1 MLPILR
7 VNRNIRTI
15 RRYRSILGV
24 LIKYGFGHF
33 VEQLNIDY
41 YLELGKRIV
50 TLDKIPKELE
60 RLSQPQRLR
69 LAMEELGPTFIKL
82 GQLLSTR
89 PDVLAKEYIHEFSKL
104 QDKVPAVSLEDI
116 NAQIQR
122 EMGHPAEELFAEFS
136 KEPLAAASIAQV
148 HRGKLKSG
156 EEVVFKIR
164 RPGIAKIVATDIDVL
179 MGLAYLIEQHVPT
192 VALYDPV
199 GLVKE
204 FRRNIL
210 REMNF
215 TREGRTVDRFA
226 VNFAGSDTV
235 YTPKIFWDYSGE
247 IVLTM
252 EYVPGIKISDLE
264 KLTDQG
270 YDLKEIARR
279 GADAF
284 LRQVLDFGLFH
295 ADPHPGNV
303 FILPGQV
310 ICMLDYGMVG
320 RLGQDLKE
328 QLIDLLQA
336 LLDKDVNRIISQLLY
351 SGELA
356 DNSDLRNLRRD
367 LHDFIE
373 DYHDIVLQDIKVGK
387 LLSEFIEILTH
398 YRIHFPPDYM
408 LLAKALII
416 MEGVGRQ
423 LDPDFNMISHMR
435 PYIKKLA
442 FERLSPKYLR
452 AQAGHIAYDYTSLA
466 KSLPHDIKE
475 FLNRLN
481 RNKFKI
487 DLEHRGLEKLVT
499 DLDRSS
505 NRVSFAVVIGSLIVG
520 SSLVMQ
526 IDKGPIIFGFPLLG
540 LLGYS
545 IAGFLGLWLAVGILR
560 SGRL

>member
-15 RRYRSILGV
+15 RRYRTILGV

-69 LAMEELGPTFIKL
+69 LVMEELGPTFIKL

-89 PDVLAKEYIHEFSKL
+89 PDVLSKEYIHEFSKL
-104 QDKVPAVSLEDI
+104 QDKVPAVSLDEV

-122 EMGHPAEELFAEFS
+122 ALGYPAEELFAEFS
-136 KEPLAAASIAQV
+136 DEPLAAASIAQV
-148 HRGKLKSG
+148 HRGKLRSG

-164 RPGIAKIVATDIDVL
+164 RPGIAQVVETDIDVL

-192 VALYDPV
+192 IALYDPV

-204 FRRNIL
+204 FRRNIM
-210 REMNF
+210 RELNF

-226 VNFAGSDTV
+226 VNFADSETV
-235 YTPKIFWDYSGE
+235 YTPKIFWDYTGDL
-247 IVLTM
+247 VLTM

-264 KLTDQG
+264 KLSEQG

-279 GADAF
+279 GSDAF
-284 LRQVLDFGLFH
+284 LKQVLEFGLFH

-303 FILPGQV
+303 FILPDQV

-320 RLGQDLKE
+320 RLGQDLRD

-336 LLDKDVNRIISQLLY
+336 LLNRDVDRIISQLLY

-356 DNSDLRNLRRD
+356 DESDLRSLRRD

-373 DYHDIVLQDIKVGK
+373 DYYDLVLQDIKVGR
-387 LLSEFIEILTH
+387 LLSEFIEILTQH
-398 YRIHFPPDYM
+398 RIHFPADYM
-408 LLAKALII
+408 LLAKALVI

-423 LDPDFNMISHMR
+423 LDPDFNMISQMR
-435 PYIKKLA
+435 PYIKRMVL
-442 FERLSPKYLR
+442 ERFSPKNMSE
-452 AQAGHIAYDYTSLA
+452 QAGRIAHSYTSLA
-466 KSLPHDIKE
+466 KNLPQDIKE

-481 RNKFKI
+481 RNQFKI

-526 IDKGPIIFGFPLLG
+526 IDKGPMVLGFPVLG

-545 IAGFLGLWLAVGILR
+545 IAGLLGLWLAVGILR

>member
-15 RRYRSILGV
+15 RRYRTILGV

-41 YLELGKRIV
+41 YLELGKRFV
-50 TLDKIPKELE
+50 TLDKIPKDLE

-89 PDVLAKEYIHEFSKL
+89 PDVLGQEYIQEFSKL
-104 QDKVPAVSLEDI
+104 QDKVPAVSFEEV
-116 NAQIQR
+116 NTQIQR
-122 EMGHPAEELFAEFS
+122 ELGYPAEELFSEFS

-156 EEVVFKIR
+156 EEVVFKVR
-164 RPGIAKIVATDIDVL
+164 RPGIVEIIETDIDVL
-179 MGLAYLIEQHVPT
+179 MGLAYLIEQHVPA

-204 FRRNIL
+204 FRRNIM
-210 REMNF
+210 RELNF

-226 VNFAGSDTV
+226 INFSDSETV
-235 YTPKIFWDYSGE
+235 YTPKIFWDFSGD

-252 EYVPGIKISDLE
+252 EYVEGIKISALKDL
-264 KLTDQG
+264 TASG
-270 YDLKEIARR
+270 YDLKEIASR

-284 LRQVLDFGLFH
+284 LKQVLDFGLFH

-303 FILPGQV
+303 FILPDQV

-320 RLGQDLKE
+320 RLGQDLKD
-328 QLIDLLQA
+328 QLVDLLKA
-336 LLDKDVNRIISQLLY
+336 LLDRDVDRIISQLLY
-351 SGELA
+351 SGELT
-356 DNSDLRNLRRD
+356 DNSNLKNLRRD

-373 DYHDIVLQDIKVGK
+373 DYYDIVLQDIKVGK
-387 LLSEFIEILTH
+387 LLNEFIEILTH
-398 YRIHFPPDYM
+398 HRIHLPADFM
-408 LLAKALII
+408 LLAKALVI

-423 LDPDFNMISHMR
+423 LDPEFNMISHMR
-435 PYIKKLA
+435 PYVNKLVI
-442 FERLSPKYLR
+442 ERYSPKNV
-452 AQAGHIAYDYTSLA
+452 AEQAARIVQAYSSLA
-466 KSLPHDIKE
+466 KNLPHDIKE
-475 FLNRLN
+475 FVNRLN
-481 RNKFKI
+481 RNQFKI
-487 DLEHRGLEKLVT
+487 DLEHRGLEKLVS

-526 IDKGPIIFGFPLLG
+526 IDKGPMIFGFPLLG

-545 IAGFLGLWLAVGILR
+545 IAGLLGLWLAIGILR

>member
-1 MLPILR
+1 MLPIFR

-15 RRYRSILGV
+15 RRYRTILGV

-41 YLELGKRIV
+41 YLELGKRLV
-50 TLDKIPKELE
+50 TLNKMPKELE
-60 RLSQPQRLR
+60 RLSQQQRLR

-89 PDVLAKEYIHEFSKL
+89 PDVLGKEYILEFSKL
-104 QDKVPAVSLEDI
+104 QDKVPAVSLDEI
-116 NAQIQR
+116 KAQILR
-122 EMGHPAEELFAEFS
+122 ELGSPAEEIFAKFS
-136 KEPLAAASIAQV
+136 SQPIAAASIAQV
-148 HRGKLKSG
+148 HRGRLKSG
-156 EEVVFKIR
+156 EEVVFKVR
-164 RPGIAKIVATDIDVL
+164 RPGIAKIVETDIDVL
-179 MGLAYLIEQHVPT
+179 TGLAYLIEQHVPT
-192 VALYDPV
+192 IALYDPI

-204 FRRNIL
+204 FRRNIM
-210 REMNF
+210 RELDFN
-215 TREGRTVDRFA
+215 REGRTVDRFA
-226 VNFAGSDTV
+226 VNFTGSTTV
-235 YTPKIFWDYSGE
+235 YTPKIFWEFSGE

-252 EYVPGIKISDLE
+252 EYVPGIKISELE
-264 KLTDQG
+264 QLTAQG

-284 LRQVLDFGLFH
+284 LKQVLDFGLFH

-303 FILPGQV
+303 FILPDQV

-320 RLGQDLKE
+320 RLGQDLKN

-336 LLDKDVNRIISQLLY
+336 LLERDVDRIISQLLY
-351 SGELA
+351 SGELS
-356 DNSDLRNLRRD
+356 DNTNLKNLKRD

-373 DYHDIVLQDIKVGK
+373 DYYDIVLQDIKVGR

-398 YRIHFPPDYM
+398 HRIHFPADFM
-408 LLAKALII
+408 LLAKALVI

-423 LDPDFNMISHMR
+423 LDPDFNMLSHMH
-435 PYIKKLA
+435 PYINKLVR
-442 FERLSPKYLR
+442 ERFGPKNV
-452 AQAGHIAYDYTSLA
+452 ATQASRLAHAYTSLA
-466 KSLPHDIKE
+466 KSLPNDIKE
-475 FLNRLN
+475 FINRLN
-481 RNKFKI
+481 RNQFKI

-505 NRVSFAVVIGSLIVG
+505 NRVAFALIIGSLIVG

-526 IDKGPIIFGFPLLG
+526 INKGPMIFGFPLLG

-545 IAGFLGLWLAVGILR
+545 IAGLLGLWLAVGILR

>member
-89 PDVLAKEYIHEFSKL
+89 PDVLGKEYIHEFSKL

-179 MGLAYLIEQHVPT
+179 MGLAYLIEQHVPA

-264 KLTDQG
+264 NLTAQG
-270 YDLKEIARR
+270 YDLKEIAHR

-320 RLGQDLKE
+320 RLGRDLKD

-423 LDPDFNMISHMR
+423 LDPNFNMISHMR
-435 PYIKKLA
+435 PYIKKLVL
-442 FERLSPKYLR
+442 ERLSLKNVR
-452 AQAGHIAYDYTSLA
+452 AQAGDIAYAYTSLA

-526 IDKGPIIFGFPLLG
+526 IDKGPMIFGFPLLG

-545 IAGFLGLWLAVGILR
+545 IAGLLGLWLAVGILR

>member
-15 RRYRSILGV
+15 RRYRTILGV

-50 TLDKIPKELE
+50 TFDKIPKELE

-89 PDVLAKEYIHEFSKL
+89 PDVLGKEYIHEFSKL
-104 QDKVPAVSLEDI
+104 QDKVPAVPLEEVK
-116 NAQIQR
+116 AQIER
-122 EMGHPAEELFAEFS
+122 ELGAPAEDLFEEFC

-156 EEVVFKIR
+156 EEVVFKVR
-164 RPGIAKIVATDIDVL
+164 RPGIAKVVETDIDVL
-179 MGLAYLIEQHVPT
+179 MGLAYLIEQHVPA
-192 VALYDPV
+192 VAHYDPV

-204 FRRNIL
+204 FQRNIM

-215 TREGRTVDRFA
+215 TREGRTVDRFS
-226 VNFAGSDTV
+226 VNFADSETV
-235 YTPKIFWDYSGE
+235 YTPKVFWDYTGE
-247 IVLTM
+247 TVLTM
-252 EYVPGIKISDLE
+252 EYVPGVKISDLE
-264 KLTDQG
+264 KLSELG

-284 LRQVLDFGLFH
+284 LKQVLDYGLFH

-303 FILPGQV
+303 FILPEQV

-320 RLGQDLKE
+320 RLGKDLKD

-336 LLDKDVNRIISQLLY
+336 LLNRDVDRIISQLLY

-356 DNSDLRNLRRD
+356 DESDLRSLRRD

-373 DYHDIVLQDIKVGK
+373 DYYDIVLQDIKVGK

-398 YRIHFPPDYM
+398 HRIHFPADYM
-408 LLAKALII
+408 LLAKALVI

-423 LDPDFNMISHMR
+423 LDPDFSMLTHMR
-435 PYIKKLA
+435 PYIKRMVL
-442 FERLSPKYLR
+442 ERFSPKSMSE
-452 AQAGHIAYDYTSLA
+452 QAGRIAHAYTSLA
-466 KSLPHDIKE
+466 KNLPQDIKE
-475 FLNRLN
+475 FINRLN
-481 RNKFKI
+481 RNQFKI

-526 IDKGPIIFGFPLLG
+526 IDKGPMLFGFPVLG

-545 IAGFLGLWLAVGILR
+545 IAGMLGLWLAIGILR

>member
-15 RRYRSILGV
+15 RRYRTILGV
-24 LIKYGFGHF
+24 MIKYGFGHF

-50 TLDKIPKELE
+50 TFDKIPKELE

-89 PDVLAKEYIHEFSKL
+89 PDVIGKAYIKEFSKL
-104 QDKVPAVSLEDI
+104 QDKVPAVSFDEI
-116 NAQIQR
+116 NGQVQR
-122 EMGHPAEELFAEFS
+122 ELGYPVEQLLAEFS
-136 KEPLAAASIAQV
+136 REPLAAASIAQV
-148 HRGKLKSG
+148 HRGRLKSG
-156 EEVVFKIR
+156 EEVVFKVR
-164 RPGIAKIVATDIDVL
+164 RPGVVKIIETDIDVL
-179 MGLAYLIEQHVPT
+179 MSLAYLIEQHVPG
-192 VALYDPV
+192 VAIYDPV

-204 FRRNIL
+204 FRRSIM
-210 REMNF
+210 RELNF
-215 TREGRTVDRFA
+215 TREGRTIDRFA
-226 VNFAGSDTV
+226 VNFADSQTV
-235 YTPKIFWDYSGE
+235 YVPKVFWDFSGE
-247 IVLTM
+247 MVLTM
-252 EYVPGIKISDLE
+252 EYVPGIKISELDELAA
-264 KLTDQG
+264 QG

-284 LRQVLDFGLFH
+284 LKQVLDHGLFH

-303 FILPGQV
+303 FILPEMV
-310 ICMLDYGMVG
+310 ICMLDFGIVG
-320 RLGQDLKE
+320 RLGQDLKD
-328 QLIDLLQA
+328 QLIDLLKA
-336 LLDKDVNRIISQLLY
+336 LLDKDVDRIITQLLY
-351 SGELA
+351 SGELTDNA
-356 DNSDLRNLRRD
+356 DLKNLRRD

-373 DYHDIVLQDIKVGK
+373 DYYDIVLQDIKVGK
-387 LLSEFIEILTH
+387 LLSDFIDILTH
-398 YRIHFPPDYM
+398 YRIHFPPDFM
-408 LLAKALII
+408 LLTKALIV

-423 LDPDFNMISHMR
+423 LDPDFNMISNMR
-435 PYIKKLA
+435 PYVNKLVL
-442 FERLSPKYLR
+442 ERLSPQNLAAEASR
-452 AQAGHIAYDYTSLA
+452 IAKAYTSLA
-466 KSLPHDIKE
+466 RNLPHDIKE
-475 FLNRLN
+475 FINRLN
-481 RNKFKI
+481 RNQFKI

-526 IDKGPIIFGFPLLG
+526 INKGPMVFGFPLLG

-545 IAGFLGLWLAVGILR
+545 IAGLLGLWLAIGILR

>member
-15 RRYRSILGV
+15 RRYRTILGV

-50 TLDKIPKELE
+50 TLDKVHKDLE

-89 PDVLAKEYIHEFSKL
+89 PDVFSKEYIKEFSKL
-104 QDKVPAVSLEDI
+104 QDKVPAVSFDEV
-116 NAQIQR
+116 NSQIQR
-122 EMGHPAEELFAEFS
+122 ELGYPASELFSTFS
-136 KEPLAAASIAQV
+136 REPLAAASIAQV

-156 EEVVFKIR
+156 EEVVFKVR
-164 RPGIAKIVATDIDVL
+164 RPGIVKVIETDIDVL
-179 MGLAYLIEQHVPT
+179 MGLAYLIEQHVPA

-204 FRRNIL
+204 FRRSIM
-210 REMNF
+210 REINF

-226 VNFAGSDTV
+226 VNFADSPTV
-235 YTPKIFWDYSGE
+235 YVPKIFWEYSGE
-247 IVLTM
+247 LVLTM
-252 EYVPGIKISDLE
+252 EYVPGIKISALDE
-264 KLTDQG
+264 LTAQG
-270 YDLKEIARR
+270 YDLREIARR

-284 LRQVLDFGLFH
+284 LKQVLDYGLFH

-303 FILPGQV
+303 FILPEQV
-310 ICMLDYGMVG
+310 ICMLDYGIVG

-336 LLDKDVNRIISQLLY
+336 LLDRDVDRIISQLLY
-351 SGELA
+351 SGELSDNA
-356 DNSDLRNLRRD
+356 DLKNLRRD

-373 DYHDIVLQDIKVGK
+373 DYYDIVLQDIKVGK
-387 LLSEFIEILTH
+387 LLADFIEILTH
-398 YRIHFPPDYM
+398 YRIHFPPDFM
-408 LLAKALII
+408 LLTKALVV

-435 PYIKKLA
+435 PYVNKLV
-442 FERLSPKYLR
+442 FERFSPKNMAEQASR
-452 AQAGHIAYDYTSLA
+452 IAQAYAALA
-466 KSLPHDIKE
+466 KNLPHDIKE
-475 FLNRLN
+475 FINRLN
-481 RNKFKI
+481 RNQFKI

-505 NRVSFAVVIGSLIVG
+505 NRVAFAVVIGSLIVG

-526 IDKGPIIFGFPLLG
+526 INKGPMVFGFPLLG

-545 IAGFLGLWLAVGILR
+545 IAGVLGLWLAVGILR

>member
-1 MLPILR
+1 MHPILR

-15 RRYRSILGV
+15 RRYRTILGV

-50 TLDKIPKELE
+50 TLDKIPKDLE
-60 RLSQPQRLR
+60 RLSQAQRLR

-89 PDVLAKEYIHEFSKL
+89 PDVLGSAYIHEFSKL
-104 QDKVPAVSLEDI
+104 QDKVPGFSFEEV

-122 EMGHPAEELFAEFS
+122 ELGYPAEELFAEFS
-136 KEPLAAASIAQV
+136 TTPLAAASIAQV
-148 HRGKLKSG
+148 HRGKLRSG
-156 EEVVFKIR
+156 EEVVFKVR
-164 RPGIAKIVATDIDVL
+164 RPGIVKIVETDIDVL
-179 MGLAYLIEQHVPT
+179 MGLAYLIEQHIPT

-204 FRRNIL
+204 FRRSIM
-210 REMNF
+210 RELNF

-226 VNFAGSDTV
+226 VNFAESETV
-235 YTPKIFWDYSGE
+235 YTPKIFWDYTGD

-252 EYVPGIKISDLE
+252 EYVDGIKISALE
-264 KLTDQG
+264 ELTAQG
-270 YDLKEIARR
+270 YDLKVVASR

-284 LRQVLDFGLFH
+284 LKQVLDFGLFH

-303 FILPGQV
+303 FILPDQV

-320 RLGQDLKE
+320 RLGQDLKD

-336 LLDKDVNRIISQLLY
+336 LLNRDVDKIISQLLY
-351 SGELA
+351 SGELT
-356 DNSDLRNLRRD
+356 DDSDIKNLRRD

-373 DYHDIVLQDIKVGK
+373 DYYDIVLQDIKVGK

-398 YRIHFPPDYM
+398 HRIHFPADFM
-408 LLAKALII
+408 ILAKALVI

-423 LDPDFNMISHMR
+423 LDPEFNMINHMR
-435 PYIKKLA
+435 PYVNKLV
-442 FERLSPKYLR
+442 FERFSPKNISE
-452 AQAGHIAYDYTSLA
+452 QAVRIVQAYSSLA
-466 KSLPHDIKE
+466 KNLPQDIKE
-475 FLNRLN
+475 FVNRLN

-526 IDKGPIIFGFPLLG
+526 IDKGPMILGFPLLG

-545 IAGFLGLWLAVGILR
+545 IAGFLGLWLAIGILR

>member
-15 RRYRSILGV
+15 RRYRTILGV

-50 TLDKIPKELE
+50 TFDKIPKELE

-89 PDVLAKEYIHEFSKL
+89 PDVLGKEYIHEFSKL
-104 QDKVPAVSLEDI
+104 QDKVPAVPLEEVK
-116 NAQIQR
+116 AQIER
-122 EMGHPAEELFAEFS
+122 ELGAPAEDLFEEFC

-156 EEVVFKIR
+156 EEVVFKVR
-164 RPGIAKIVATDIDVL
+164 RPGIAKVVETDVDVL
-179 MGLAYLIEQHVPT
+179 MGLAYLIEQHVPA
-192 VALYDPV
+192 VAHYDPV

-204 FRRNIL
+204 FQRNIM

-215 TREGRTVDRFA
+215 TREGRTVDRFS
-226 VNFAGSDTV
+226 VNFADSETV
-235 YTPKIFWDYSGE
+235 YTPKVFWDYSGE

-264 KLTDQG
+264 KLSERG

-279 GADAF
+279 GADVF
-284 LRQVLDFGLFH
+284 LKQVLDYGLFH

-303 FILPGQV
+303 FILPEQV

-320 RLGQDLKE
+320 RLGKDLKD

-336 LLDKDVNRIISQLLY
+336 LLNRDVDRIISQLLY

-356 DNSDLRNLRRD
+356 DESDLRSLRRD

-373 DYHDIVLQDIKVGK
+373 DYYDIVLQDIKVGK

-398 YRIHFPPDYM
+398 HRIHFPADYM
-408 LLAKALII
+408 LLAKALVI

-423 LDPDFNMISHMR
+423 LDPDFSMLTHMR
-435 PYIKKLA
+435 PYIKRMVL
-442 FERLSPKYLR
+442 ERFSPKSMSE
-452 AQAGHIAYDYTSLA
+452 QAGRIAHAYTSLA
-466 KSLPHDIKE
+466 KNLPQDIKE
-475 FLNRLN
+475 FINRLN
-481 RNKFKI
+481 RNQFKI

-526 IDKGPIIFGFPLLG
+526 IDKGPMLFGFPVLG

-545 IAGFLGLWLAVGILR
+545 IAGMLGLWLAIGILR

>member
-15 RRYRSILGV
+15 RRYRTILGV

-50 TLDKIPKELE
+50 TRDRMPKELE
-60 RLSQPQRLR
+60 RYSQSQRLR

-89 PDVLAKEYIHEFSKL
+89 PDVLGQDYIKEFSKL
-104 QDKVPAVSLEDI
+104 QDEVPAVSLDDI
-116 NAQIQR
+116 KAQIQR
-122 EMGHPAEELFAEFS
+122 ELGYPAEDLFAEFS
-136 KEPLAAASIAQV
+136 TEPIAAASIAQV
-148 HRGKLKSG
+148 HRGRLKSG
-156 EEVVFKIR
+156 EEVVFKVR
-164 RPGIAKIVATDIDVL
+164 RPGIVKIVETDIDVL
-179 MGLAYLIEQHVPT
+179 MGLAYLIEQHVPA
-192 VALYDPV
+192 VAMYDPI

-204 FRRNIL
+204 FRRSIM
-210 REMNF
+210 RELNF
-215 TREGRTVDRFA
+215 TREGHTVDRFA
-226 VNFAGSDTV
+226 VNFSESTTV
-235 YTPKIFWDYSGE
+235 YIPKIFWDYSGE

-252 EYVPGIKISDLE
+252 EYVPGIKISELDQLE
-264 KLTDQG
+264 DQG
-270 YDLKEIARR
+270 YDLKEIASR

-284 LRQVLDFGLFH
+284 LKQVLDYGLFH

-303 FILPGQV
+303 FVLPDQV
-310 ICMLDYGMVG
+310 ICMLDFGMVG
-320 RLGQDLKE
+320 RLGQDLKD

-336 LLDKDVNRIISQLLY
+336 LLDRDVDRIISQLLY
-351 SGELA
+351 SGELS
-356 DNSDLRNLRRD
+356 DDSDLKNLRRD

-373 DYHDIVLQDIKVGK
+373 DYYDLVLQDIKVGR

-398 YRIHFPPDYM
+398 HRIHFPADFM
-408 LLAKALII
+408 LLAKALVI

-423 LDPDFNMISHMR
+423 LDPDFNMISYMR
-435 PYIKKLA
+435 PYVNKMVL
-442 FERLSPKYLR
+442 ERFSPKNVT
-452 AQAGHIAYDYTSLA
+452 AQASRLAQAYAALA
-466 KSLPHDIKE
+466 KNLPHDIKE

-481 RNKFKI
+481 RNQFKI

-526 IDKGPIIFGFPLLG
+526 IDKGPMIFGFPLLG
-540 LLGYS
+540 LLGYL
-545 IAGFLGLWLAVGILR
+545 IAGLLGLWLAIGILR

>member
-15 RRYRSILGV
+15 RRYRTILGV

-41 YLELGKRIV
+41 YLELGKRLV
-50 TLDKIPKELE
+50 TLDKIPKDLE

-69 LAMEELGPTFIKL
+69 LVMEELGPTFIKL

-89 PDVLAKEYIHEFSKL
+89 PDVLDTAYIDEFSKL
-104 QDKVPAVSLEDI
+104 QDKVPAVSFEEI

-122 EMGHPAEELFAEFS
+122 ELGYPAEELFAEFS
-136 KEPLAAASIAQV
+136 TKPLAAASIAQV

-156 EEVVFKIR
+156 EEVVFKVR
-164 RPGIAKIVATDIDVL
+164 RPGIVKIVETDIDVL

-204 FRRNIL
+204 FRRSIM
-210 REMNF
+210 RELNF

-226 VNFAGSDTV
+226 VNFAESETV
-235 YTPKIFWDYSGE
+235 YTPKIFWDYTGD

-252 EYVPGIKISDLE
+252 EYVDGIKISALE
-264 KLTDQG
+264 ELTAQG

-284 LRQVLDFGLFH
+284 LKQVLDFGLFH

-303 FILPGQV
+303 FILPDQV

-320 RLGQDLKE
+320 RLGQDLKD

-336 LLDKDVNRIISQLLY
+336 LLNRDVNRIISQLLY
-351 SGELA
+351 SGELT
-356 DNSDLRNLRRD
+356 DDSDMKNLRRD

-373 DYHDIVLQDIKVGK
+373 DYYDIVLQDIKVGK
-387 LLSEFIEILTH
+387 LLTEFIEILTH
-398 YRIHFPPDYM
+398 HRIHFPADFM
-408 LLAKALII
+408 ILAKALVI

-423 LDPDFNMISHMR
+423 LDPEFNMINHMR
-435 PYIKKLA
+435 PYVNKLV
-442 FERLSPKYLR
+442 FERFSPKNISE
-452 AQAGHIAYDYTSLA
+452 QAGRIVQAYSSLA
-466 KSLPHDIKE
+466 KNLPQDIKE
-475 FLNRLN
+475 FVNRLN
-481 RNKFKI
+481 RNQFKI

-526 IDKGPIIFGFPLLG
+526 IDKGPMILGFPLLG

-545 IAGFLGLWLAVGILR
+545 IAGFLGLWLAIGILR

>member
-15 RRYRSILGV
+15 RRYRTILGV

-50 TLDKIPKELE
+50 TFDKIPKELE

-69 LAMEELGPTFIKL
+69 LVMEELGPTFIKL

-89 PDVLAKEYIHEFSKL
+89 PDVLGKEYIHEFSKL
-104 QDKVPAVSLEDI
+104 QDKVPAVPLEEI
-116 NAQIQR
+116 KSQIER
-122 EMGHPAEELFAEFS
+122 ELGSPTEELFEAFCQ
-136 KEPLAAASIAQV
+136 EPLAAASIAQV

-156 EEVVFKIR
+156 EEVVFKVR
-164 RPGIAKIVATDIDVL
+164 RPGIAKVVETDIDVL
-179 MGLAYLIEQHVPT
+179 MGLAYLIEQHVPA

-204 FRRNIL
+204 FQRNIM
-210 REMNF
+210 RELNF
-215 TREGRTVDRFA
+215 SREGRTVDRFS
-226 VNFAGSDTV
+226 VNFADSETV
-235 YTPKIFWDYSGE
+235 YTPKVFWDYSGE
-247 IVLTM
+247 TVLTM

-264 KLTDQG
+264 KLSAQG

-284 LRQVLDFGLFH
+284 LKQVLDFGLFH
-295 ADPHPGNV
+295 GDPHPGNV
-303 FILPGQV
+303 FILPEQV

-320 RLGQDLKE
+320 RLGQDLKD

-336 LLDKDVNRIISQLLY
+336 LLNRDVDRIISQLLY

-356 DNSDLRNLRRD
+356 DESDLRSLRRD

-373 DYHDIVLQDIKVGK
+373 DYYDIVLQDIKVGK
-387 LLSEFIEILTH
+387 LLAEFIEILTH
-398 YRIHFPPDYM
+398 HHIHFPADYM
-408 LLAKALII
+408 LLAKALVI

-423 LDPDFNMISHMR
+423 LDPDFSMISHMR
-435 PYIKKLA
+435 PYIKRMVL
-442 FERLSPKYLR
+442 ERFSPKNISE
-452 AQAGHIAYDYTSLA
+452 QAGRIAHAYTSLA
-466 KSLPHDIKE
+466 KNLPQDIKE
-475 FLNRLN
+475 FVNRLN
-481 RNKFKI
+481 RNQFKI

-526 IDKGPIIFGFPLLG
+526 IDKGPMLFGFPVLG

-545 IAGFLGLWLAVGILR
+545 IAGMLGLWLAIGILR

>member
-1 MLPILR
+1 MLPIFR

-15 RRYRSILGV
+15 RRYRTILGV

-69 LAMEELGPTFIKL
+69 LVMEELGPTFIKL

-89 PDVLAKEYIHEFSKL
+89 PDVLGKEYIHEFSKL
-104 QDKVPAVSLEDI
+104 QDKVPAVLIDEVK
-116 NAQIQR
+116 AQI
-122 EMGHPAEELFAEFS
+122 ESELGAPAEDLFEEFC

-156 EEVVFKIR
+156 EEVVFKVR
-164 RPGIAKIVATDIDVL
+164 RPGIEKVVETDIDVL
-179 MGLAYLIEQHVPT
+179 MGLAYLIEQHVPA

-204 FRRNIL
+204 FQRNIM

-215 TREGRTVDRFA
+215 TREGRTADRFSA
-226 VNFAGSDTV
+226 NFADNETV
-235 YTPKIFWDYSGE
+235 YTPKVFWDYSGE
-247 IVLTM
+247 AVLTM
-252 EYVPGIKISDLE
+252 EYVQGIKISDLATLSE
-264 KLTDQG
+264 QG

-284 LRQVLDFGLFH
+284 LKQVLDYGLFH

-303 FILPGQV
+303 FILPEQV

-320 RLGQDLKE
+320 RLGQDLKD
-328 QLIDLLQA
+328 QLVELLQA
-336 LLDKDVNRIISQLLY
+336 LLNRDVDRIISQLLY

-356 DNSDLRNLRRD
+356 DESDLRSLKRD

-373 DYHDIVLQDIKVGK
+373 DYYDIVLQDIKVGK

-398 YRIHFPPDYM
+398 HRIHFPADYM

-423 LDPDFNMISHMR
+423 LDPDFCMISHMR
-435 PYIKKLA
+435 PYIKRMVL
-442 FERLSPKYLR
+442 ERFSPKSISE
-452 AQAGHIAYDYTSLA
+452 QAGRIAHAYTSLA
-466 KSLPHDIKE
+466 KNLPQDIKE
-475 FLNRLN
+475 FINRLN
-481 RNKFKI
+481 RNQFKI

-526 IDKGPIIFGFPLLG
+526 IDKGPMLFGFPVLG

-545 IAGFLGLWLAVGILR
+545 IAGFLGLWLAIGILR

>member
-7 VNRNIRTI
+7 FNRNIRTI
-15 RRYRSILGV
+15 RRYRTILGV
-24 LIKYGFGHF
+24 LINYGFGHF

-50 TLDKIPKELE
+50 TRDKMQKELE

-89 PDVLAKEYIHEFSKL
+89 SDVLGKDYIEEFSKL
-104 QDKVPAVSLEDI
+104 QDKVPAVALEEI
-116 NAQIQR
+116 HSQIKR
-122 EMGHPAEELFAEFS
+122 ELGSPAEELFAEFS
-136 KEPLAAASIAQV
+136 AQPIAAASIAQV

-156 EEVVFKIR
+156 EEVVFKVR
-164 RPGIAKIVATDIDVL
+164 RPGIVKIIETDIDVL

-192 VALYDPV
+192 IAHYDPV

-204 FRRNIL
+204 FRRSIM
-210 REMNF
+210 RELNF

-226 VNFAGSDTV
+226 LNFSGSSTV
-235 YTPKIFWDYSGE
+235 YIPKIFWDYSGD

-264 KLTDQG
+264 NLRAQG
-270 YDLKEIARR
+270 YDLKEIAAR

-303 FILPGQV
+303 FVLPDQV

-320 RLGQDLKE
+320 RLGQDLKD
-328 QLIDLLQA
+328 QLIDLLHA
-336 LLDKDVNRIISQLLY
+336 LLDRNVDSIISQLLY
-351 SGELA
+351 SGELT
-356 DNSDLRNLRRD
+356 DNSDLKDLKRD

-373 DYHDIVLQDIKVGK
+373 DYYDIVLQDIRVGK
-387 LLSEFIEILTH
+387 LLSEFIDLLTH
-398 YRIHFPPDYM
+398 HRIHFPPDFM
-408 LLAKALII
+408 LLAKALVI

-435 PYIKKLA
+435 PSVNRMVA
-442 FERLSPKYLR
+442 ERFRPKN
-452 AQAGHIAYDYTSLA
+452 IASGANRLLHSYTALA
-466 KSLPHDIKE
+466 KSLPNDIKE
-475 FLNRLN
+475 FINRLN
-481 RNKFKI
+481 RNQFKI

-505 NRVSFAVVIGSLIVG
+505 NRIAFAVIIGSLIVG

-526 IDKGPIIFGFPLLG
+526 INKGPMIFGFPFLG

-545 IAGFLGLWLAVGILR
+545 IAGFLGLWLAIGILR

>member
-7 VNRNIRTI
+7 VHRNIRTI
-15 RRYRSILGV
+15 RRYRTILGV

-50 TLDKIPKELE
+50 TFNKLPKELE
-60 RLSQPQRLR
+60 RFSQPQRLR

-89 PDVLAKEYIHEFSKL
+89 PDVLGKEYIHEFSKL
-104 QDKVPAVSLEDI
+104 QDKVPPVSIGAI
-116 NAQIQR
+116 NDQIQR
-122 EMGHPAEELFAEFS
+122 ELGYPTEELFADFFID
-136 KEPLAAASIAQV
+136 PLAAASIAQV
-148 HRGKLKSG
+148 HRGKLRSG
-156 EEVVFKIR
+156 EDVVFKVR
-164 RPGIAKIVATDIDVL
+164 RPGIVEIVETDIDVL
-179 MGLAYLIEQHVPT
+179 MGLAYLIEQHVPAI
-192 VALYDPV
+192 ALYKPV
-199 GLVKE
+199 ELVKE
-204 FRRNIL
+204 FRRNIM
-210 REMNF
+210 REMDF
-215 TREGRTVDRFA
+215 SREGRTIDRFTL
-226 VNFAGSDTV
+226 NFADNRNV
-235 YTPKIFWDYSGE
+235 YTPKVFWDYTGNS
-247 IVLTM
+247 VLTM
-252 EYVPGIKISDLE
+252 EYVEGIKISEVE
-264 KLTDQG
+264 KLSAQG
-270 YDLKEIARR
+270 YELKEIARS
-279 GADAF
+279 GSDIF
-284 LRQVLDFGLFH
+284 LKQVLDFGLFH

-303 FILPGQV
+303 FILPDQV

-320 RLGQDLKE
+320 RLGQDLKD

-336 LLDKDVNRIISQLLY
+336 LLDKDVERIISQLLY
-351 SGELA
+351 SGELT
-356 DNSDLRNLRRD
+356 DISDIKDLRRD

-373 DYHDIVLQDIKVGK
+373 DYYDIVLQDIKVGK

-398 YRIHFPPDYM
+398 HHIHFPADFM
-408 LLAKALII
+408 LLAKALVI

-423 LDPDFNMISHMR
+423 LDPKFNMISYMR
-435 PYIKKLA
+435 PYVNKLVL
-442 FERLSPKYLR
+442 ERFSPKNIA
-452 AQAGHIAYDYTSLA
+452 AQSSRIALAYASLA
-466 KSLPHDIKE
+466 KNLPHDIKN

-481 RNKFKI
+481 RNQFKI

-526 IDKGPIIFGFPLLG
+526 INKGPMIFGFPLLG

-545 IAGFLGLWLAVGILR
+545 IAALLGLWLAVGILR

>member
-1 MLPILR
+1 MHPILR

-15 RRYRSILGV
+15 RRYRTILGV

-41 YLELGKRIV
+41 YLELGKRFV
-50 TLDKIPKELE
+50 TLDKIPKDLE
-60 RLSQPQRLR
+60 RLSQAQRLR

-89 PDVLAKEYIHEFSKL
+89 PDVLGSAYIHEFSKL
-104 QDKVPAVSLEDI
+104 QDKVPGVPFEEV

-122 EMGHPAEELFAEFS
+122 ELGYPAEELFAEFS
-136 KEPLAAASIAQV
+136 TTPLAAASIAQV

-156 EEVVFKIR
+156 EEVVFKVR
-164 RPGIAKIVATDIDVL
+164 RPGIVKIVETDIDVL
-179 MGLAYLIEQHVPT
+179 MGLAYLIEQHIPT

-204 FRRNIL
+204 FRRSIM

-226 VNFAGSDTV
+226 VNFAESETV
-235 YTPKIFWDYSGE
+235 YTPKIFWDYTGD

-252 EYVPGIKISDLE
+252 EYVDGIKISALE
-264 KLTDQG
+264 ELTAQG
-270 YDLKEIARR
+270 YDLKVIASR

-284 LRQVLDFGLFH
+284 LKQVLDFGLFH

-303 FILPGQV
+303 FILPDQV

-320 RLGQDLKE
+320 RLGQDLKD

-336 LLDKDVNRIISQLLY
+336 LLNRDVDRIISQLLY
-351 SGELA
+351 SGELT
-356 DNSDLRNLRRD
+356 DDSDIKNLRRD

-373 DYHDIVLQDIKVGK
+373 DYYDIVLQDIKVGK

-398 YRIHFPPDYM
+398 HRIHFPADFM
-408 LLAKALII
+408 ILAKALVI

-423 LDPDFNMISHMR
+423 LDPEFNMISHMR
-435 PYIKKLA
+435 PYVNKIV
-442 FERLSPKYLR
+442 FERFSPKNISE
-452 AQAGHIAYDYTSLA
+452 QAGRIVQAYSSLA
-466 KSLPHDIKE
+466 KNLPQDIKE
-475 FLNRLN
+475 FVNRLN
-481 RNKFKI
+481 RNQFKI

-505 NRVSFAVVIGSLIVG
+505 NRVSFAVIIGSLIVG

-545 IAGFLGLWLAVGILR
+545 IAGFLGLWLAIGILR

>member
-15 RRYRSILGV
+15 RRYRTILGV

-41 YLELGKRIV
+41 YLELGKRLV
-50 TLDKIPKELE
+50 TLDKIPKDLE

-69 LAMEELGPTFIKL
+69 LVMEELGPTFIKL

-89 PDVLAKEYIHEFSKL
+89 PDVLDKAYILEFSKL
-104 QDKVPAVSLEDI
+104 QDKVPAVSFEEI

-122 EMGHPAEELFAEFS
+122 ELGYPAEELFAEFS
-136 KEPLAAASIAQV
+136 TKPLAAASIAQV

-156 EEVVFKIR
+156 EEVVFKVR
-164 RPGIAKIVATDIDVL
+164 RPGIVKIVETDIDVL

-204 FRRNIL
+204 FRRSIM
-210 REMNF
+210 RELNF

-226 VNFAGSDTV
+226 VNFAESETV
-235 YTPKIFWDYSGE
+235 YTPKIFWDYTGD

-252 EYVPGIKISDLE
+252 EYVDGIKISALE
-264 KLTDQG
+264 ELTAQG

-284 LRQVLDFGLFH
+284 LKQVLDFGLFH

-303 FILPGQV
+303 FILPDQV

-320 RLGQDLKE
+320 RLGQDLKD

-336 LLDKDVNRIISQLLY
+336 LLNRDVNRIISQLLY
-351 SGELA
+351 SGELT
-356 DNSDLRNLRRD
+356 DDSDMKNLRRD

-373 DYHDIVLQDIKVGK
+373 DYYDIVLQDIKVGK
-387 LLSEFIEILTH
+387 LLTEFIEILTH
-398 YRIHFPPDYM
+398 HRIHFPADFM
-408 LLAKALII
+408 ILAKALVI

-423 LDPDFNMISHMR
+423 LDPEFNMINHMR
-435 PYIKKLA
+435 PYVNKLV
-442 FERLSPKYLR
+442 FERFSPKNISE
-452 AQAGHIAYDYTSLA
+452 QAGRIVQAYSSLA
-466 KSLPHDIKE
+466 KNLPQDIKE
-475 FLNRLN
+475 FVNRLN
-481 RNKFKI
+481 RNQFKI

-526 IDKGPIIFGFPLLG
+526 IDKGPMILGFPLLG

-545 IAGFLGLWLAVGILR
+545 IAGFLGLWLAIGILR

>member
-15 RRYRSILGV
+15 RRYRTILGV

-50 TLDKIPKELE
+50 TRDKMHKELE

-69 LAMEELGPTFIKL
+69 MAMEELGPTFIKL

-89 PDVLAKEYIHEFSKL
+89 PDVLDQEFIQEFSKL
-104 QDKVPAVSLEDI
+104 QDEVPAVALE
-116 NAQIQR
+116 QIKTQIRR
-122 EMGHPAEELFAEFS
+122 ELGYPADELFAEFS
-136 KEPLAAASIAQV
+136 EQPLAAASIAQV
-148 HRGKLKSG
+148 HRGKLRSG

-164 RPGIAKIVATDIDVL
+164 RPGISKIVETDIDVL
-179 MGLAYLIEQHVPT
+179 MGLAYLIEQHVP
-192 VALYDPV
+192 AIAIYDPV

-204 FRRNIL
+204 FRRSIS

-215 TREGRTVDRFA
+215 TREGRTVERFA
-226 VNFAGSDTV
+226 ANFADSTTV
-235 YTPKIFWDYSGE
+235 YIPKIFWDYSGE

-252 EYVPGIKISDLE
+252 EYVPGIKISHLE
-264 KLTDQG
+264 ELRAQG
-270 YDLKEIARR
+270 YDLKEIAKR

-284 LRQVLDFGLFH
+284 LKQVLDHGLFH

-303 FILPGQV
+303 FVLPDQV
-310 ICMLDYGMVG
+310 ICMLDFGMVG

-328 QLIDLLQA
+328 QLLDLLQA
-336 LLDKDVNRIISQLLY
+336 LLERDVDSIISQLLY
-351 SGELA
+351 SGELTDTA
-356 DNSDLRNLRRD
+356 DLKNLRRD

-373 DYHDIVLQDIKVGK
+373 DYYDLVLQDIKIGR
-387 LLSEFIEILTH
+387 LFSEFIELLTH
-398 YRIHFPPDYM
+398 HRIHFPPDYM
-408 LLAKALII
+408 MLAKALVV

-423 LDPDFNMISHMR
+423 LDPNFNMISHMR
-435 PYIKKLA
+435 PYVNRLLI
-442 FERLSPKYLR
+442 ERFSPKNIST
-452 AQAGHIAYDYTSLA
+452 QASRIAVAYTSLA
-466 KSLPHDIKE
+466 KNLPHDIKE
-475 FLNRLN
+475 FINRLN
-481 RNKFKI
+481 RNQFKI

-505 NRVSFAVVIGSLIVG
+505 NRVSFSLVIGSLIVG

-526 IDKGPIIFGFPLLG
+526 IDKGPMVFGFPLLG

-545 IAGFLGLWLAVGILR
+545 IAGVLGLWLAVGILR

>member
-15 RRYRSILGV
+15 RRYRTILGV

-50 TLDKIPKELE
+50 TRDRMHKELE
-60 RLSQPQRLR
+60 RLSQSQRLR
-69 LAMEELGPTFIKL
+69 MAMEELGPTFIKL

-89 PDVLAKEYIHEFSKL
+89 PDVLDQEFIEEFSKL
-104 QDKVPAVSLEDI
+104 QDEVPAVTLDQVKT
-116 NAQIQR
+116 QIQR
-122 EMGHPAEELFAEFS
+122 ELGYPADELFAEFS
-136 KEPLAAASIAQV
+136 EQPIAAASIAQV
-148 HRGKLKSG
+148 HRGKLRSG
-156 EEVVFKIR
+156 EEVVFKVR
-164 RPGIAKIVATDIDVL
+164 RPGITRVVETDIDVL
-179 MGLAYLIEQHVPT
+179 MGLAYLIEQHIPT

-204 FRRNIL
+204 FRRSIM

-215 TREGRTVDRFA
+215 TREGHTVERFA
-226 VNFAGSDTV
+226 SNFADSTTV
-235 YTPKIFWDYSGE
+235 YIPKIFWDYSGE

-252 EYVPGIKISDLE
+252 EYVPGIKISQLE
-264 KLTDQG
+264 KLRAQG
-270 YDLKEIARR
+270 YDLKEIAKR

-284 LRQVLDFGLFH
+284 LKQVLDYGLFH
-295 ADPHPGNV
+295 ADPHPGNIFV
-303 FILPGQV
+303 LPDQV
-310 ICMLDYGMVG
+310 ICMIDFGMVG

-328 QLIDLLQA
+328 QLLDLLQA
-336 LLDKDVNRIISQLLY
+336 LLERDVDRIISQLLY
-351 SGELA
+351 SGELTDTA
-356 DNSDLRNLRRD
+356 DLKNLRRD

-373 DYHDIVLQDIKVGK
+373 DYYDLVLQDIKIGR
-387 LLSEFIEILTH
+387 LFSEFIEILTH
-398 YRIHFPPDYM
+398 HRIHFPPDYM
-408 LLAKALII
+408 MLAKALVV

-423 LDPDFNMISHMR
+423 LDPNFNMISHMR
-435 PYIKKLA
+435 PYVKRLIV
-442 FERLSPKYLR
+442 ERFSPKNIS
-452 AQAGHIAYDYTSLA
+452 AQASRIAVAYTSLA
-466 KSLPHDIKE
+466 KNLPHDIKE
-475 FLNRLN
+475 FINRLN
-481 RNKFKI
+481 RNQFKI

-505 NRVSFAVVIGSLIVG
+505 NRVSFSLVIGSLIVG

-526 IDKGPIIFGFPLLG
+526 IDKGPMIFGFPLLG

-545 IAGFLGLWLAVGILR
+545 IAGLLGLWLAVGILR

>member
-7 VNRNIRTI
+7 INRNIRTI
-15 RRYRSILGV
+15 RRYRTILGV

-50 TLDKIPKELE
+50 TFNKMPKELE
-60 RLSQPQRLR
+60 RLSQAQRLR

-89 PDVLAKEYIHEFSKL
+89 PDVLGKEYIHEFSKL
-104 QDKVPAVSLEDI
+104 QDEVPAVSLNEI
-116 NAQIQR
+116 NTQIQR
-122 EMGHPAEELFAEFS
+122 ELGYPAEELFAEFS
-136 KEPLAAASIAQV
+136 KQPIAAASIAQV

-156 EEVVFKIR
+156 EDVVFKVR
-164 RPGIAKIVATDIDVL
+164 RPGIVKIVETDIDVL
-179 MGLAYLIEQHVPT
+179 MGLAYLIEQHIPT
-192 VALYDPV
+192 VALYNPV

-204 FRRNIL
+204 FRRNIM

-226 VNFAGSDTV
+226 ANFANSSTV
-235 YTPKIFWDYSGE
+235 YIPKIFWDYSGD

-252 EYVPGIKISDLE
+252 EYVPGIKISELDQ
-264 KLTDQG
+264 LTAQG

-279 GADAF
+279 GADSF
-284 LRQVLDFGLFH
+284 LKQVLDFGLFH

-303 FILPGQV
+303 FILPDQV

-320 RLGQDLKE
+320 HLGQDLKD
-328 QLIDLLQA
+328 QLVDLLQA
-336 LLDKDVNRIISQLLY
+336 LLNKDVDSIISQLLY
-351 SGELA
+351 SGELS
-356 DNSDLRNLRRD
+356 DNSDLKNLRRD
-367 LHDFIE
+367 LHDFID
-373 DYHDIVLQDIKVGK
+373 DYYDIVLQDIKVGK

-398 YRIHFPPDYM
+398 YRIHFPADFM
-408 LLAKALII
+408 MLAKALIV
-416 MEGVGRQ
+416 MEGVGLQ
-423 LDPDFNMISHMR
+423 LDPGFNMVSYMR
-435 PYIKKLA
+435 PYVNRLVL
-442 FERLSPKYLR
+442 ERYNPKNVATQTGR
-452 AQAGHIAYDYTSLA
+452 IIQAYSSLA
-466 KSLPHDIKE
+466 KSLPNDIKE
-475 FLNRLN
+475 FLNRIN
-481 RNKFKI
+481 RNQFKI
-487 DLEHRGLEKLVT
+487 DLEHRGLDKLAT

-505 NRVSFAVVIGSLIVG
+505 NRVSFAVIIGALIVG

-526 IDKGPIIFGFPLLG
+526 IDKGPMLFGFPVLG

-545 IAGFLGLWLAVGILR
+545 IAGLLGLWLAVGILR

>member
-1 MLPILR
+1 MLPIFR

-15 RRYRSILGV
+15 RRYRTILGV

-60 RLSQPQRLR
+60 RLSQAQRLR
-69 LAMEELGPTFIKL
+69 MAMEELGPTFIKL

-89 PDVLAKEYIHEFSKL
+89 PDVLGKEYIKEFSKL
-104 QDKVPAVSLEDI
+104 QDKVPAVSFEEI
-116 NAQIQR
+116 NVQIQR
-122 EMGHPAEELFAEFS
+122 ELGYPASELFSEFS
-136 KEPLAAASIAQV
+136 REPLAAASIAQV

-164 RPGIAKIVATDIDVL
+164 RPRIVKIIETDIDVL
-179 MGLAYLIEQHVPT
+179 MGLAYLIEQHVP
-192 VALYDPV
+192 AAAPYDPV

-204 FRRNIL
+204 FRRSIM
-210 REMNF
+210 REVNF

-226 VNFAGSDTV
+226 ANFADSTTV
-235 YTPKIFWDYSGE
+235 YVPKIFWDYTGE

-252 EYVPGIKISDLE
+252 EYVPGIKISALDELAA
-264 KLTDQG
+264 QG
-270 YDLKEIARR
+270 YDLKLIARR

-284 LRQVLDFGLFH
+284 LKQVLDHGLFH

-303 FILPGQV
+303 FILPGQI

-320 RLGQDLKE
+320 RLGQGLKD
-328 QLIDLLQA
+328 QLIDLLKA
-336 LLDKDVNRIISQLLY
+336 LLERNVDSIISQLLY
-351 SGELA
+351 SGELSDTA
-356 DNSDLRNLRRD
+356 DLKNLKRD

-373 DYHDIVLQDIKVGK
+373 DYYDIVLQDIKVGK
-387 LLSEFIEILTH
+387 LLADFIEILTH
-398 YRIHFPPDYM
+398 YRIHFPADFM
-408 LLAKALII
+408 LLTKALVI
-416 MEGVGRQ
+416 MEGIGRQ

-435 PYIKKLA
+435 PYVNKVVL
-442 FERLSPKYLR
+442 ERYSPKNV
-452 AQAGHIAYDYTSLA
+452 AEQAGRIAQSYAALA
-466 KSLPHDIKE
+466 RNLPHDIKE
-475 FLNRLN
+475 FINRLN
-481 RNKFKI
+481 RNQFKI

-505 NRVSFAVVIGSLIVG
+505 NRVAFALVIGALIVG

-526 IDKGPIIFGFPLLG
+526 INKGPMVLGFPLLG

-545 IAGFLGLWLAVGILR
+545 IAAVLGLWLAVGILR

>member
-15 RRYRSILGV
+15 RRYRTILGV

-41 YLELGKRIV
+41 YLELGKRFV
-50 TLDKIPKELE
+50 TLDKIPKDLE

-69 LAMEELGPTFIKL
+69 LVMEELGPTFIKL

-89 PDVLAKEYIHEFSKL
+89 PDVLDKAYIDEFSKL
-104 QDKVPAVSLEDI
+104 QDKVPAVSFEEI

-122 EMGHPAEELFAEFS
+122 ELGYPAEELFAEFS
-136 KEPLAAASIAQV
+136 TKPLAAASIAQV
-148 HRGKLKSG
+148 HRGKLRSG
-156 EEVVFKIR
+156 EEVVFKVR
-164 RPGIAKIVATDIDVL
+164 RPGIVKIVETDIDVL

-204 FRRNIL
+204 FRRSIM
-210 REMNF
+210 RELNF

-226 VNFAGSDTV
+226 VNFAESETV
-235 YTPKIFWDYSGE
+235 YTPKIFWDYTGD

-252 EYVPGIKISDLE
+252 EYVDGIKISALE
-264 KLTDQG
+264 ELTAQG

-284 LRQVLDFGLFH
+284 LKQVLDFRLFH

-303 FILPGQV
+303 FILPDQI

-320 RLGQDLKE
+320 RLGQDLKD

-336 LLDKDVNRIISQLLY
+336 LLNRDVDRIISQLLY
-351 SGELA
+351 SGELT
-356 DNSDLRNLRRD
+356 DDSDMKNLRRD

-373 DYHDIVLQDIKVGK
+373 DYYDIVLQDIKVGK
-387 LLSEFIEILTH
+387 LLTEFIEILTH
-398 YRIHFPPDYM
+398 HRIHFPADFM
-408 LLAKALII
+408 ILAKALVI

-423 LDPDFNMISHMR
+423 LDPEFNMINHMR
-435 PYIKKLA
+435 PYVNKLVL
-442 FERLSPKYLR
+442 ERFSPKNISE
-452 AQAGHIAYDYTSLA
+452 QAGRIVQAYSSLA
-466 KSLPHDIKE
+466 KNLPQDIKE
-475 FLNRLN
+475 FVNRLN
-481 RNKFKI
+481 RNQFKI

-526 IDKGPIIFGFPLLG
+526 IDKGPMILGFPLLG

-545 IAGFLGLWLAVGILR
+545 IAGFLGLWLAIGILR

>member
-15 RRYRSILGV
+15 RRYRTILGV

-50 TLDKIPKELE
+50 TRDRMHKELE
-60 RLSQPQRLR
+60 RLSQSQRLR
-69 LAMEELGPTFIKL
+69 MAMEELGPTFIKL

-89 PDVLAKEYIHEFSKL
+89 PDVLDQEFIEEFSKL
-104 QDKVPAVSLEDI
+104 QDEVPAVTLDQI
-116 NAQIQR
+116 KTQIQR
-122 EMGHPAEELFAEFS
+122 ELGYPADELFAEFS
-136 KEPLAAASIAQV
+136 EQPIAAASIAQV
-148 HRGKLKSG
+148 HRGKLRSG

-164 RPGIAKIVATDIDVL
+164 RPGITRVVETDIDVL

-204 FRRNIL
+204 FRRSIM

-215 TREGRTVDRFA
+215 IREGHTVERFA
-226 VNFAGSDTV
+226 SNFADSTTV
-235 YTPKIFWDYSGE
+235 YIPKIFWDYSGE

-252 EYVPGIKISDLE
+252 EYVSGIKISHLE
-264 KLTDQG
+264 KLRAQG
-270 YDLKEIARR
+270 YDLKEIAKR

-284 LRQVLDFGLFH
+284 LKQVLDYGLFH
-295 ADPHPGNV
+295 ADPHPGNIFV
-303 FILPGQV
+303 LPDQV
-310 ICMLDYGMVG
+310 ICMIDFGMVG

-328 QLIDLLQA
+328 QLLDLLQA
-336 LLDKDVNRIISQLLY
+336 LLERDVDRIISQLLY
-351 SGELA
+351 SGELTDTA
-356 DNSDLRNLRRD
+356 DLKNLRRD

-373 DYHDIVLQDIKVGK
+373 DYYDLVLQDIKIGR
-387 LLSEFIEILTH
+387 LFSEFIEILTH
-398 YRIHFPPDYM
+398 HRIHFPPDYM
-408 LLAKALII
+408 MLAKALVV

-423 LDPDFNMISHMR
+423 LDPNFNMISHMR
-435 PYIKKLA
+435 PYVKRLIV
-442 FERLSPKYLR
+442 ERFSPKNIS
-452 AQAGHIAYDYTSLA
+452 AQASRIAVAYTSLA
-466 KSLPHDIKE
+466 KNLPHDIKE

-481 RNKFKI
+481 RNQFKI

-505 NRVSFAVVIGSLIVG
+505 NRVSFSLVIGSLIVG

-526 IDKGPIIFGFPLLG
+526 IDKGPMVFGFPLLG

-545 IAGFLGLWLAVGILR
+545 IAGLLGLWLAVGILR

>member
-15 RRYRSILGV
+15 RRYRTILGV

-50 TLDKIPKELE
+50 TRDKMHKELE

-69 LAMEELGPTFIKL
+69 MAMEELGPTFIKL

-89 PDVLAKEYIHEFSKL
+89 PDVLDQEFIQEFSKL
-104 QDKVPAVSLEDI
+104 QDEVPAVTLE
-116 NAQIQR
+116 QIKTQIRR
-122 EMGHPAEELFAEFS
+122 ELGYPADELFAEFS
-136 KEPLAAASIAQV
+136 DEPLAAASIAQV
-148 HRGKLKSG
+148 HRGKLRSG

-164 RPGIAKIVATDIDVL
+164 RPGISKIVETDIDVL
-179 MGLAYLIEQHVPT
+179 MGLAYLIEQHVP
-192 VALYDPV
+192 AIAIYDPV

-204 FRRNIL
+204 FRRSIS

-215 TREGRTVDRFA
+215 TREGRTVERFA
-226 VNFAGSDTV
+226 ANFADSTTV
-235 YTPKIFWDYSGE
+235 YIPKIFWDYSGE

-252 EYVPGIKISDLE
+252 EYVPGIKISHLE
-264 KLTDQG
+264 ELRAQG
-270 YDLKEIARR
+270 YDLKEIAKR

-284 LRQVLDFGLFH
+284 LKQVLDHGLFH

-303 FILPGQV
+303 FVLPDQV
-310 ICMLDYGMVG
+310 ICMLDFGMVG

-328 QLIDLLQA
+328 QLLDLLQA
-336 LLDKDVNRIISQLLY
+336 LLERDVDSIISQLLY
-351 SGELA
+351 SGELTDTA
-356 DNSDLRNLRRD
+356 DLKNLRRD

-373 DYHDIVLQDIKVGK
+373 DYYDLVLQDIKIGR
-387 LLSEFIEILTH
+387 LFSEFIELLTH
-398 YRIHFPPDYM
+398 HRIHFPPDYM
-408 LLAKALII
+408 MLAKALVV

-423 LDPDFNMISHMR
+423 LDPNFNMISHMR
-435 PYIKKLA
+435 PYVNRLLI
-442 FERLSPKYLR
+442 ERFSPKNIST
-452 AQAGHIAYDYTSLA
+452 QASRIAVAYTSLA
-466 KSLPHDIKE
+466 KNLPHDIKE
-475 FLNRLN
+475 FINRLN
-481 RNKFKI
+481 RNQFKI

-505 NRVSFAVVIGSLIVG
+505 NRVSFSLVIGSLIVG

-526 IDKGPIIFGFPLLG
+526 IDKGPMVFGFPLLG

-545 IAGFLGLWLAVGILR
+545 IAGVLGLWLAVGILR

>member
-15 RRYRSILGV
+15 RRYRTILGV

-50 TLDKIPKELE
+50 TFDKIPKDLE
-60 RLSQPQRLR
+60 RLSQSQRLR
-69 LAMEELGPTFIKL
+69 LVMEELGPTFIKL

-89 PDVLAKEYIHEFSKL
+89 PDVLGKEYIQEFSKL
-104 QDKVPAVSLEDI
+104 QDKVPAVNIEEI
-116 NAQIQR
+116 NAQIQK
-122 EMGHPAEELFAEFS
+122 ELGYPAQELFAEFS
-136 KEPLAAASIAQV
+136 SEPLAAASIAQV
-148 HRGKLKSG
+148 HRGRLKSG
-156 EEVVFKIR
+156 EEVVLKVR
-164 RPGIAKIVATDIDVL
+164 RPGIVKIVETDIDVL
-179 MGLAYLIEQHVPT
+179 MGLAYLIEQHVPA

-204 FRRNIL
+204 FRRSIT
-210 REMNF
+210 RELNF

-226 VNFAGSDTV
+226 VNFAQSETI
-235 YTPKIFWDYSGE
+235 YTPKIFWEHTGDS
-247 IVLTM
+247 VLTM
-252 EYVPGIKISDLE
+252 EYVDGIKISALE
-264 KLTDQG
+264 ELTAQG
-270 YDLKEIARR
+270 YDLEEIARR

-284 LRQVLDFGLFH
+284 LKQVLDYGLFH

-303 FILPGQV
+303 FILPGQI

-320 RLGQDLKE
+320 RLGQDLKD

-336 LLDKDVNRIISQLLY
+336 LLNRDVDRIISQLLY
-351 SGELA
+351 SGELT
-356 DNSDLRNLRRD
+356 DDSDLKNLKRD

-373 DYHDIVLQDIKVGK
+373 DYYDILLQDIKVGK

-398 YRIHFPPDYM
+398 HRIHFPADFM
-408 LLAKALII
+408 ILAKALVI
-416 MEGVGRQ
+416 MEGIGRQ
-423 LDPDFNMISHMR
+423 LDPDFNMINHMR
-435 PYIKKLA
+435 PYVNKLVL
-442 FERLSPKYLR
+442 ERFSPKNISE
-452 AQAGHIAYDYTSLA
+452 QAARIIQDYTALA
-466 KSLPHDIKE
+466 KNLPHDVKE
-475 FLNRLN
+475 FINRLN

-526 IDKGPIIFGFPLLG
+526 IDKGPMILGFPLLG

>member
-15 RRYRSILGV
+15 RRYRTILGV

-41 YLELGKRIV
+41 YLELGKRLV
-50 TLDKIPKELE
+50 TLDKIPKDLE

-69 LAMEELGPTFIKL
+69 LVMEELGPTFIKL

-89 PDVLAKEYIHEFSKL
+89 PDVLDKAYIHEFSKL
-104 QDKVPAVSLEDI
+104 QDKVPAVSFEEI

-122 EMGHPAEELFAEFS
+122 ELGYPAEELFAEFS
-136 KEPLAAASIAQV
+136 TKPLAAASIAQV

-156 EEVVFKIR
+156 EEVVFKVR
-164 RPGIAKIVATDIDVL
+164 RPGIVKIVETDIDVL

-204 FRRNIL
+204 FRRSIM
-210 REMNF
+210 RELNF

-226 VNFAGSDTV
+226 VNFAESETV
-235 YTPKIFWDYSGE
+235 YTPKIFWDYTGD

-252 EYVPGIKISDLE
+252 EYVDGIKISALE
-264 KLTDQG
+264 ELTAQG

-284 LRQVLDFGLFH
+284 LKQVLDFGLFH

-303 FILPGQV
+303 FILPDQI

-320 RLGQDLKE
+320 RLGQDLKD

-336 LLDKDVNRIISQLLY
+336 LLNRDVDRIISQLLY
-351 SGELA
+351 SGELT
-356 DNSDLRNLRRD
+356 DDSDIKNLRRD

-373 DYHDIVLQDIKVGK
+373 DYYDIVLQDIKVGK
-387 LLSEFIEILTH
+387 LLTEFIEILTH
-398 YRIHFPPDYM
+398 HRIHFPADFM
-408 LLAKALII
+408 ILAKALVI

-423 LDPDFNMISHMR
+423 LDPEFNMINHMR
-435 PYIKKLA
+435 PYVNKLV
-442 FERLSPKYLR
+442 FERFSPKNISE
-452 AQAGHIAYDYTSLA
+452 QAGRIVQAYGSLA
-466 KSLPHDIKE
+466 KNLPQDIKE
-475 FLNRLN
+475 FVNRLN
-481 RNKFKI
+481 RNQFKI

-526 IDKGPIIFGFPLLG
+526 IDKGPMILGFPLLG

-545 IAGFLGLWLAVGILR
+545 IAGFLGLWLAIGILR

>member
-7 VNRNIRTI
+7 INRNIRTI
-15 RRYRSILGV
+15 RRYRTILGV

-50 TLDKIPKELE
+50 TFNKMPKELE

-69 LAMEELGPTFIKL
+69 LVMEELGPTFIKL

-89 PDVLAKEYIHEFSKL
+89 PDVLGKEYIQEFSKL
-104 QDKVPAVSLEDI
+104 QDRVPAVSLDEI
-116 NAQIQR
+116 KAQIQLELGR
-122 EMGHPAEELFAEFS
+122 PVEELFAEFS
-136 KEPLAAASIAQV
+136 KQPIAAASVAQV

-156 EEVVFKIR
+156 ESVVFKVR
-164 RPGIAKIVATDIDVL
+164 RPGIVKIVETDIDVL
-179 MGLAYLIEQHVPT
+179 MGLAYLIEQHIPT

-226 VNFAGSDTV
+226 ANFAESQTV
-235 YTPKIFWDYSGE
+235 YIPKIFWDYTGD

-252 EYVPGIKISDLE
+252 EYVPGIKISELD
-264 KLTDQG
+264 KLTAQG

-279 GADAF
+279 GADSF
-284 LRQVLDFGLFH
+284 LKQVLDYGLFH

-303 FILPGQV
+303 FILPDQV
-310 ICMLDYGMVG
+310 ICMLDFGMVG
-320 RLGQDLKE
+320 HLGQDLKD
-328 QLIDLLQA
+328 QLVDLLQA
-336 LLDKDVNRIISQLLY
+336 LLNKDVDSIISQLLY

-356 DNSDLRNLRRD
+356 DNSDLKNLRRD
-367 LHDFIE
+367 LHDFID
-373 DYHDIVLQDIKVGK
+373 DYYDIVLQDIKVGK
-387 LLSEFIEILTH
+387 LLSEFIDILTH
-398 YRIHFPPDYM
+398 YRIHFPADFM

-416 MEGVGRQ
+416 MEGVGLQ
-423 LDPDFNMISHMR
+423 LDPDFNMVTYMR
-435 PYIKKLA
+435 PYVNRLVL
-442 FERLSPKYLR
+442 ERYNPKNV
-452 AQAGHIAYDYTSLA
+452 ATQAGRIVQAYSSLA
-466 KSLPHDIKE
+466 KSLPNDIKE
-475 FLNRLN
+475 FLNRIN
-481 RNKFKI
+481 RNQFKI
-487 DLEHRGLEKLVT
+487 DLEHRGLDKLAT

-505 NRVSFAVVIGSLIVG
+505 NRVSFAVIIGSLIVG

-526 IDKGPIIFGFPLLG
+526 IDKGPMLFGFPVLG

-545 IAGFLGLWLAVGILR
+545 IAGLLGLWLAVGILR

>member
-7 VNRNIRTI
+7 INRNIRTI
-15 RRYRSILGV
+15 RRYRTILGV

-50 TLDKIPKELE
+50 TFNKMPKELE

-89 PDVLAKEYIHEFSKL
+89 PDVLGKEYIQEFSKL
-104 QDKVPAVSLEDI
+104 QDEVPAVSLEEV

-122 EMGHPAEELFAEFS
+122 ELGYPAEELFAEFS
-136 KEPLAAASIAQV
+136 KQPIAAASIAQV

-156 EEVVFKIR
+156 EDVVFKVR
-164 RPGIAKIVATDIDVL
+164 RPGIVKIVETDIDVL
-179 MGLAYLIEQHVPT
+179 MGLAYLVEQHIPT
-192 VALYDPV
+192 VALYNPI

-204 FRRNIL
+204 FRRNIM

-226 VNFAGSDTV
+226 ANFADSSTV
-235 YTPKIFWDYSGE
+235 YIPKIFWDYTGD

-252 EYVPGIKISDLE
+252 EFVPGIKISELDAL
-264 KLTDQG
+264 KDQG

-279 GADAF
+279 GADSF
-284 LRQVLDFGLFH
+284 LKQVLDFGLFH

-303 FILPGQV
+303 FILPDQV

-320 RLGQDLKE
+320 HLGQDLKD
-328 QLIDLLQA
+328 QLVDLLQA
-336 LLDKDVNRIISQLLY
+336 LLSRDVDSIISQLLY

-356 DNSDLRNLRRD
+356 DNSDLKNLRRD
-367 LHDFIE
+367 LNDFID
-373 DYHDIVLQDIKVGK
+373 DYYDIVLQDINVGK

-398 YRIHFPPDYM
+398 YRIHFPADFM
-408 LLAKALII
+408 MLAKALII
-416 MEGVGRQ
+416 MEGVGLQ
-423 LDPDFNMISHMR
+423 LDPNFNMVSHMR
-435 PYIKKLA
+435 PYVNKLVL
-442 FERLSPKYLR
+442 ERYNPKNLA
-452 AQAGHIAYDYTSLA
+452 AQAGRIAQSYSSLA

-475 FLNRLN
+475 FLNRIN
-481 RNKFKI
+481 RNQFKI
-487 DLEHRGLEKLVT
+487 DLEHRGLDKLAT

-505 NRVSFAVVIGSLIVG
+505 NRVSFAVIIGSLIVG

-526 IDKGPIIFGFPLLG
+526 INKGPMLFDFPVLG

-545 IAGFLGLWLAVGILR
+545 IAGLLGLWLAIGILR

>member
-15 RRYRSILGV
+15 RRYRTILGV

-41 YLELGKRIV
+41 YLELGKRLV
-50 TLDKIPKELE
+50 TLDKIPKDLE

-69 LAMEELGPTFIKL
+69 LVMEELGPTFIKL

-89 PDVLAKEYIHEFSKL
+89 PDVLDKAYILEFSKL
-104 QDKVPAVSLEDI
+104 QDKVPAVSFEEI

-122 EMGHPAEELFAEFS
+122 ELGYPAEELFAEFS
-136 KEPLAAASIAQV
+136 TKPLAAASIAQV

-156 EEVVFKIR
+156 EEVVFKVR
-164 RPGIAKIVATDIDVL
+164 RPGIVKIVETDIDVL

-192 VALYDPV
+192 MALYDPV

-204 FRRNIL
+204 FRRSIM
-210 REMNF
+210 RELNF

-226 VNFAGSDTV
+226 VNFAESETV
-235 YTPKIFWDYSGE
+235 YTPKIFWDYTGD

-252 EYVPGIKISDLE
+252 EYVDGIKISALE
-264 KLTDQG
+264 ELTAQG

-284 LRQVLDFGLFH
+284 LKQVLDFGLFH

-303 FILPGQV
+303 FILPDQV

-320 RLGQDLKE
+320 RLGQDLKD

-336 LLDKDVNRIISQLLY
+336 LLNRDVNRIISQLLY
-351 SGELA
+351 SGELT
-356 DNSDLRNLRRD
+356 DDSDMKNLRRD
-367 LHDFIE
+367 LHEFIE
-373 DYHDIVLQDIKVGK
+373 DYYDIVLQDIKVGK
-387 LLSEFIEILTH
+387 LLTEFIEILTH
-398 YRIHFPPDYM
+398 HRIHFPADFM
-408 LLAKALII
+408 ILAKALVI

-423 LDPDFNMISHMR
+423 LDPEFNMINHMR
-435 PYIKKLA
+435 PYVNKLV
-442 FERLSPKYLR
+442 FERFSPKNISE
-452 AQAGHIAYDYTSLA
+452 QAGRIVQAYGSLA
-466 KSLPHDIKE
+466 KNLPQDIKE
-475 FLNRLN
+475 FVNRLN
-481 RNKFKI
+481 RNQFKI

-526 IDKGPIIFGFPLLG
+526 IDKGPMILGFPLLG

-545 IAGFLGLWLAVGILR
+545 IAGFLGLWLAIGILR

>member
-15 RRYRSILGV
+15 RRYRTILGV

-50 TLDKIPKELE
+50 TRDKMHKELE

-69 LAMEELGPTFIKL
+69 MAMEELGPTFIKL

-89 PDVLAKEYIHEFSKL
+89 PDVLDQEFIQEFSKL
-104 QDKVPAVSLEDI
+104 QDEVPAVTLE
-116 NAQIQR
+116 QIKTQIRR
-122 EMGHPAEELFAEFS
+122 ELGYPADELFAEFS
-136 KEPLAAASIAQV
+136 EEPLAAASIAQV
-148 HRGKLKSG
+148 HRGKLRSG

-164 RPGIAKIVATDIDVL
+164 RPGISKIVETDIDVL
-179 MGLAYLIEQHVPT
+179 MGLAYLIEQHVP
-192 VALYDPV
+192 AIAIYDPV

-204 FRRNIL
+204 FRRSIS

-215 TREGRTVDRFA
+215 TREGRTVERFA
-226 VNFAGSDTV
+226 ANFADSTTV
-235 YTPKIFWDYSGE
+235 YIPKIFWDYSGE

-252 EYVPGIKISDLE
+252 EYVPGIKISHLE
-264 KLTDQG
+264 ELRAQG
-270 YDLKEIARR
+270 YDLKEIAKR

-284 LRQVLDFGLFH
+284 LKQVLDHGLFH

-303 FILPGQV
+303 FVLPDQV
-310 ICMLDYGMVG
+310 ICMLDFGMVG

-328 QLIDLLQA
+328 QLLDLLQA
-336 LLDKDVNRIISQLLY
+336 LLERDVDSIISQLLY
-351 SGELA
+351 SGELTDTA
-356 DNSDLRNLRRD
+356 DLKNLRRD

-373 DYHDIVLQDIKVGK
+373 DYYDLVLQDIKIGR
-387 LLSEFIEILTH
+387 LFSEFIELLTH
-398 YRIHFPPDYM
+398 HRIHFPPDYM
-408 LLAKALII
+408 MLAKALVV

-423 LDPDFNMISHMR
+423 LDPNFNMISHMR
-435 PYIKKLA
+435 PYVNRLLI
-442 FERLSPKYLR
+442 ERFSPKNITT
-452 AQAGHIAYDYTSLA
+452 QASRIAVAYTSLA
-466 KSLPHDIKE
+466 KNLPHDIKE
-475 FLNRLN
+475 FINRLN
-481 RNKFKI
+481 RNQFKI

-505 NRVSFAVVIGSLIVG
+505 NRVSFSLVIGSLIVG

-526 IDKGPIIFGFPLLG
+526 IEKGPMVFGFPLLG

-545 IAGFLGLWLAVGILR
+545 IAGLLGLWLAVGILR